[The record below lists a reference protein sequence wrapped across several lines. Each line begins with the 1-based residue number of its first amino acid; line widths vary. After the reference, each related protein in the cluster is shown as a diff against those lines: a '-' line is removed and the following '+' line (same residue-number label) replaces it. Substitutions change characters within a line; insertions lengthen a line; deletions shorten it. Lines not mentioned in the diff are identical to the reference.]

1 MIFVKSSLKFLQLVI
16 CALLAMSL
24 SNSWA
29 ELGGKKTSTLVGS
42 IYSKAPHKAASNSDF
57 EVDKITLDSGTVITE
72 YVSLSGTVFGV
83 SWTGPTKP
91 NLKEIFGNSNY
102 ERYVSHVQKTASP
115 RARLNLNDSDL
126 VIESSGHQGHFFGRA
141 FLPLEVPPN
150 MKTDEIQ

>member
-57 EVDKITLDSGTVITE
+57 EVDKINSPVLPVL
-72 YVSLSGTVFGV
+72 YLRCMFR
-83 SWTGPTKP
+83 
-91 NLKEIFGNSNY
+91 IF
-102 ERYVSHVQKTASP
+102 
-115 RARLNLNDSDL
+115 
-126 VIESSGHQGHFFGRA
+126 
-141 FLPLEVPPN
+141 
-150 MKTDEIQ
+150 